1 MSNQAWFNLHKCI
14 SEAHRLHSGHVF
26 VGRRSACWE
35 GCCLRAQGWQKTA
48 VLCNCHRLWPHVH
61 EPEQRRYFKLIFL
74 IDVGS
79 TWRKMFDLMGGLNRI
94 FKFSLMMPNDPAVG
108 PICGF
113 FQEVIAFT
121 LNILDSRVGQCS
133 RCKIVGGTGERCPEE
148 VPQALP
154 ENRVSLTS
162 TKAV

>member
-1 MSNQAWFNLHKCI
+1 MYHSSIPSKRVQIQILSCSLEKSAFETVALSKMSNQAWFNLHKCI

-26 VGRRSACWE
+26 VGRRSECLE
-35 GCCLRAQGWQKTA
+35 GCYRRAQGWQKTE

-61 EPEQRRYFKLIFL
+61 GPEQRRYFKLIFL
-74 IDVGS
+74 IDVES

-113 FQEVIAFT
+113 FSGSNCFYVGYPWQQ
-121 LNILDSRVGQCS
+121 SRS
-133 RCKIVGGTGERCPEE
+133 M
-148 VPQALP
+148 
-154 ENRVSLTS
+154 
-162 TKAV
+162 

>member
-1 MSNQAWFNLHKCI
+1 MFNCTIVVFHPKESRSKSSAVVLRKVPLRQSLSKMSNRAWFNLHKFI

-61 EPEQRRYFKLIFL
+61 EAEQRRYFKLIFF

-113 FQEVIAFT
+113 FF
-121 LNILDSRVGQCS
+121 R
-133 RCKIVGGTGERCPEE
+133 K
-148 VPQALP
+148 
-154 ENRVSLTS
+154 
-162 TKAV
+162 